1 MRGKSVTIKE
11 DGTVVNFDRSSG
23 KFYAYDIINLDTIKE
38 APQANGFYP
47 ALSAPHASS
56 NTLSQDVRMS
66 KQIQEVQDEI
76 SDTEEKKNLTGSE
89 KWSQKMPIFGLIS
102 TFLELCILAVQKR
115 ELIIEEVH
123 IYSFVQ

>member
-1 MRGKSVTIKE
+1 MPEAS
-11 DGTVVNFDRSSG
+11 

-66 KQIQEVQDEI
+66 KQIQAVQDKI
-76 SDTEEKKNLTGSE
+76 ADTKEKKDLTGDEKTEDFIAVHNLTMDQLM
-89 KWSQKMPIFGLIS
+89 KDIDML
-102 TFLELCILAVQKR
+102 LL
-115 ELIIEEVH
+115 
-123 IYSFVQ
+123 